1 MHSKEKDN
9 LILIRLFPDQDIFK
23 EIQKACEGHGVETA
37 VVLSG
42 LGQLKKFEL
51 GYFKEKGNYV
61 PQLFTEPHELLSLTG
76 NISKQEEGYNFHLH
90 AVLGNENKQVVGGH
104 LFKGIV
110 EVTNEIVLLKT
121 DIKIKRELEDKTG
134 LQGMFLE

>member
-1 MHSKEKDN
+1 MQTKEKEN
-9 LILIRLFPDQDIFK
+9 LIIIRLFPDQDLFK
-23 EIQKACEGHGVETA
+23 DLKEACKKHRVETA
-37 VVLSG
+37 VVISG

-61 PQLFTEPHELLSLTG
+61 PQLFKEPHELLSLTG
-76 NISKQEEGYNFHLH
+76 NISKQNDEYNFHLH
-90 AVLGNENKQVVGGH
+90 AVLGNVNKQVVGGH
-104 LFKGIV
+104 LFKGVV

-121 DIKIKRELEDKTG
+121 DIIIKRKVEEKTG